1 MKVNFRTIARG
12 ANSGYPTASH
22 LVIDNS
28 EAWADV
34 WQQHTS
40 DFIPPPPV
48 PNVDFTDNQVVAVF
62 MGEKRTGGYSV
73 EILSVETKSSE
84 KENLASLVITV
95 AYRQPKPGEIVPEV
109 ITHPYQIIT
118 IPQLAANKVLFK
130 QA

>member
-1 MKVNFRTIARG
+1 MKVNFHTIARG
-12 ANSGYPTASH
+12 ANSSYQTASQM
-22 LVIDNS
+22 VIDNPK
-28 EAWADV
+28 EWADI
-34 WQQHTS
+34 WQQHAS
-40 DFIPPPPV
+40 DIIPPPPI
-48 PNVDFTDNQVVAVF
+48 PKVDFTTNLVAAVF

-95 AYRQPKPGEIVPEV
+95 AYRQPKPGDIVPEV

>member
-12 ANSGYPTASH
+12 ANSGYPTASQ
-22 LVIDNS
+22 LVIDNP
-28 EAWADV
+28 EEWASV
-34 WQQHTS
+34 WQQHAS
-40 DFIPPPPV
+40 NIIPPPPV

-73 EILSVETKSSE
+73 EIVSVETKSSE

-95 AYRQPKPGEIVPEV
+95 AYRQPKPGEIVQEV
-109 ITHPYQIIT
+109 ITHPYHIIT
-118 IPQLAANKVLFK
+118 IPQRAASKVLFK

>member
-22 LVIDNS
+22 MVIDNS
-28 EAWADV
+28 EEWADV

-48 PNVDFTDNQVVAVF
+48 PGVDFTDNQVVAVF
-62 MGEKRTGGYSV
+62 MGEKCTGGYSM
-73 EILSVETKSSE
+73 EILTVETKISE
-84 KENLASLVITV
+84 QEDLTLLVITV
-95 AYRQPKPGEIVPEV
+95 AYRQPQPGDIVQEV
-109 ITHPYQIIT
+109 ITHPYHIIT
-118 IPQLAANKVLFK
+118 IPQLAANKVLFQ

>member
-12 ANSGYPTASH
+12 ANSGYPTASQM
-22 LVIDNS
+22 VIDNS

-48 PNVDFTDNQVVAVF
+48 PDVDFIDYQVVAVF
-62 MGEKRTGGYSV
+62 MGEKRTGGYSM
-73 EILSVETKSSE
+73 EILTVETKSSE
-84 KENLASLVITV
+84 IDDLTSLVITV
-95 AYRQPKPGEIVPEV
+95 AYRQPKPGEIVQEV
-109 ITHPYQIIT
+109 ITHPYHIIT
-118 IPQLAANKVLFK
+118 IPQLAANEVLFQ